1 MLWDVLERMSW
12 RGVKEQVMGKHERQH
27 TKIQK
32 GEEGNEKVRTGANLT
47 HSPGLSVQTKV
58 YWLLNVTL
66 IVCSRTCSRTK
77 SSVAWK
83 ENSMLTLPLCYINYR
98 ILNISFFLKTCICS
112 GECRVLHMLT
122 MYSTTELHT
131 LQGLGFFFPPF
142 SETRSYVF
150 YAGL

>member
-1 MLWDVLERMSW
+1 MVALAYILAFGRQRQEDQKFKAILSYIAAEAAWPAECCEMWQRGWAGEELKSRLE
-12 RGVKEQVMGKHERQH
+12 VMGKHGRQH

-83 ENSMLTLPLCYINYR
+83 ESSMLTLPLCYINYR
-98 ILNISFFLKTCICS
+98 ILN
-112 GECRVLHMLT
+112 
-122 MYSTTELHT
+122 MYLI
-131 LQGLGFFFPPF
+131 LFKNL
-142 SETRSYVF
+142 Y
-150 YAGL
+150 L